1 MKILNNNQ
9 EAVLQRERNF
19 LNDLRLKLV
28 EINASRE
35 DINSLG
41 QSIRQLDDL
50 FLLVVVGE
58 FNAGKSAFIN
68 ALMGEKMLKEGVTP
82 TTSQITILRYGE
94 TSQPSLVEEGHT
106 LILFPV
112 DLLSELSIVDTPG
125 TNAVIR
131 QHEELTT
138 HFIPRADLVLFV
150 TSADR
155 PFTESER
162 SFMEHIRD
170 WGKKVVIILNKTDLL
185 QDEEELAQVAQFVK
199 ENAQNLLGS
208 TPEIFTVSSRLALRA
223 KTGEPQ
229 FWQASGFEVMEN
241 YIYKSLDQAEQ
252 IRLKFLN
259 PLGVGTHLTGKYYER
274 AENQRVILEEDISLL
289 QNVERQQAVYRA
301 DMQKDFTFRMADVEN
316 IFYEMEQRGDEFFE
330 DRFRLAKVFD
340 LLKKE
345 HMQDDFTH
353 EVIADLPQQVETK
366 VNALIDWLVE
376 SDLQQW
382 KAVTSY
388 LADRQREHKD
398 NLIGESIDTN
408 FTYDRN
414 RLLDVIGGEA
424 DHVVK
429 SYDKRAEAS
438 AIAENAKNAVAASA
452 AVEVGAIG
460 LGTLVTV
467 LASTMA
473 VDVTGILAASVVA
486 ALGFFIIPAKRRK
499 AKAELHE
506 KLVTLRTELVDSLK
520 VEFEKEIDH
529 SLERIEEAITP
540 YTRFIRSE
548 TAHTEKVQEELKAA
562 QLEIDQI
569 RAQIENWQ

>member
-1 MKILNNNQ
+1 MKILTPDQ
-9 EAVLQRERNF
+9 ENLLLRERSF
-19 LNDLRLKLV
+19 LNELRLRLV
-28 EINASRE
+28 EYNASKE
-35 DINSLG
+35 DVNSLG
-41 QSIRQLDDL
+41 QSITQLDDL

-68 ALMGEKMLKEGVTP
+68 ALLGQKLLKEGVTP
-82 TTSQITILRYGE
+82 TTSQVTILRYGE
-94 TSQPSLVEEGHT
+94 QNESNLVEEGHT
-106 LILFPV
+106 LMLYPV

-131 QHEELTT
+131 LHEELTT

-170 WGKKVVIILNKTDLL
+170 WGKKVVIILNKIDLF
-185 QDEEELAQVAQFVK
+185 QDEGELDQVVEFVK
-199 ENAQNLLGS
+199 QNAQALLGS
-208 TPEIFTVSSRLALRA
+208 TPQIFPVSSRQALRA

-229 FWQASGFEVMEN
+229 LWQASGFDALET
-241 YIYKSLDQAEQ
+241 YILKTLDQAEQ

-259 PLGVGTHLTGKYYER
+259 PLGVGAHLTGKYYER
-274 AENQRVILEEDISLL
+274 AQNQRRILDDDISML
-289 QNVERQQAVYRA
+289 QNVERQQEVYRG
-301 DMQKDFTFRMADVEN
+301 DMQKDFTFRMSDVEN
-316 IFYEMEQRGDEFFE
+316 IFYEMEQRGDAFFE
-330 DRFRLAKVFD
+330 DRFRLVKVLD

-345 HMQDDFTH
+345 RMQEDFTR
-353 EVIADLPQQVETK
+353 EVVADLPKQVETK

-388 LADRQREHKD
+388 LADREREHKD
-398 NLIGESIDTN
+398 NLIGEGISSN

-414 RLLDVIGGEA
+414 RLLDAIGEKA
-424 DHVVK
+424 EQVVRG
-429 SYDKRAEAS
+429 YDKHAEAA
-438 AIAENAKNAVAASA
+438 AIAENAMNAVATSA

-460 LGTLVTV
+460 LGTLVTI

-473 VDVTGILAASVVA
+473 ADVTGIIAAGAIA

-499 AKAELHE
+499 AKTELHE
-506 KLVTLRTELVDSLK
+506 KLSTLRKDLVSSLRD
-520 VEFEKEIDH
+520 EFAKEIEL
-529 SLERIEEAITP
+529 SRKRIEEAIAP

-548 TAHTEKVQEELKAA
+548 TAYTEKVQEDLKTA
-562 QLEIDQI
+562 QLEISQI
-569 RAQIENWQ
+569 RSLIESW

>member
-1 MKILNNNQ
+1 MKILTPDQ
-9 EAVLQRERNF
+9 ENLLLRERSF

-28 EINASRE
+28 EYNASRE
-35 DINSLG
+35 DVSSLG
-41 QSIRQLDDL
+41 QSITQLDDL
-50 FLLVVVGE
+50 FLLVIVGE

-68 ALMGEKMLKEGVTP
+68 ALLGEKFLMEGVTP

-94 TSQPSLVEEGHT
+94 QNESNLVEEGHT
-106 LILFPV
+106 LMLLPV

-162 SFMEHIRD
+162 SFMAHIRD
-170 WGKKVVIILNKTDLL
+170 WGKKVVIILNKIDLF
-185 QDEEELAQVAQFVK
+185 QDEGELDQVVEFVK
-199 ENAQNLLGS
+199 QNAQALIGS
-208 TPEIFTVSSRLALRA
+208 VPQIFPVSSRLALRA

-229 FWQASGFEVMEN
+229 LWQESGFDAMET
-241 YIYKSLDQAEQ
+241 YILKSLDQAEQ

-259 PLGVGTHLTGKYYER
+259 PLGVGAHLTGKYYER
-274 AENQRVILEEDISLL
+274 ALNQRRILDEDISML
-289 QNVERQQAVYRA
+289 QNVERQQEVFRG
-301 DMQKDFTFRMADVEN
+301 DMQKDFVFRMSDVEN
-316 IFYEMEQRGDEFFE
+316 IFYEMEQRGDAFFE
-330 DRFRLAKVFD
+330 DRFRLVKVLD

-345 HMQDDFTH
+345 RMQEDFTR
-353 EVIADLPQQVETK
+353 EVVADLPKQVEIK
-366 VNALIDWLVE
+366 VTALIDWLVE

-388 LADRQREHKD
+388 LADREREHKD
-398 NLIGESIDTN
+398 NLIGEGISSN

-414 RLLDVIGGEA
+414 RLLDAIGEKA
-424 DHVVK
+424 EQVVRG
-429 SYDKRAEAS
+429 YDKHAEAA
-438 AIAENAKNAVAASA
+438 AIAENAMNAVAASA

-460 LGTLVTV
+460 LGALVTI
-467 LASTMA
+467 LATTMVA
-473 VDVTGILAASVVA
+473 DVTGIIAAGAIA

-499 AKAELHE
+499 AKTELHE
-506 KLVTLRTELVDSLK
+506 KLSTLRTDLVSSLRA
-520 VEFEKEIDH
+520 EFEKEIEL
-529 SLERIEEAITP
+529 SRKRIEEAIAP

-548 TAHTEKVQEELKAA
+548 TTYTEKVQEDLKAA
-562 QLEIDQI
+562 QLEISQI
-569 RAQIENWQ
+569 RSQIESW

>member
-1 MKILNNNQ
+1 MKILTNDQ
-9 EAVLQRERNF
+9 ETVLQRERNF

-28 EINASRE
+28 EFNASRD

-41 QSIRQLDDL
+41 HSIRQLDDL

-94 TSQPSLVEEGHT
+94 TSEPSLVEEGHT
-106 LILFPV
+106 LLLFPV

-185 QDEEELAQVAQFVK
+185 QDEEELAQVLQFVK
-199 ENAQNLLGS
+199 ENAQILLGS
-208 TPEIFTVSSRLALRA
+208 TPEIFTVSARLALRA

-229 FWQASGFEVMEN
+229 FWQDSGFEAMEN
-241 YIYKSLDQAEQ
+241 YIYKSLDQTEQ

-274 AENQRVILEEDISLL
+274 AENQRKILEEDISLL
-289 QNVERQQAVYRA
+289 QNVERQQAVYKA

-330 DRFRLAKVFD
+330 DRFRLVKVFD

-345 HMQDDFTH
+345 RMQDDFTH

-398 NLIGESIDTN
+398 NLIGEGIDTN

-414 RLLDVIGGEA
+414 RLLDAIGGEA
-424 DHVVK
+424 EHVVK

-499 AKAELHE
+499 AKTELHE
-506 KLVTLRTELVDSLK
+506 KLVDLRTELVDSLK

-562 QLEIDQI
+562 QLEINQI
-569 RAQIENWQ
+569 RAQVESW

>member
-1 MKILNNNQ
+1 MKILTPNQ
-9 EAVLQRERNF
+9 ENLLLRERSF

-28 EINASRE
+28 EYNASRE
-35 DINSLG
+35 DVSSLG
-41 QSIRQLDDL
+41 QSITQLDDL
-50 FLLVVVGE
+50 FLLVIVGE

-68 ALMGEKMLKEGVTP
+68 ALLGEKFLKEGVTP

-94 TSQPSLVEEGHT
+94 QNESNLVEEGHT
-106 LILFPV
+106 LMLLPV

-170 WGKKVVIILNKTDLL
+170 WGKKVVIILNKIDLF
-185 QDEEELAQVAQFVK
+185 QDEGELDQVVEFVK
-199 ENAQNLLGS
+199 QNAQALIGS
-208 TPEIFTVSSRLALRA
+208 VPQIFPVSSRLALRA

-229 FWQASGFEVMEN
+229 LWQESGFDAMET
-241 YIYKSLDQAEQ
+241 YILKSLDQAEQ

-259 PLGVGTHLTGKYYER
+259 PLGVGAHLTGKYYER
-274 AENQRVILEEDISLL
+274 ALNQRRILDEDICML
-289 QNVERQQAVYRA
+289 QNVERQQEVFRG
-301 DMQKDFTFRMADVEN
+301 DMQKDFVFRMSDVEN
-316 IFYEMEQRGDEFFE
+316 IFYEMEQRGDAFFE
-330 DRFRLAKVFD
+330 DRFRLVKVLD

-345 HMQDDFTH
+345 RMQEDFTR
-353 EVIADLPQQVETK
+353 EVVADLPKQVETK
-366 VNALIDWLVE
+366 VTALIDWLVE

-388 LADRQREHKD
+388 LADREREHKD
-398 NLIGESIDTN
+398 NLIGEGISSN

-414 RLLDVIGGEA
+414 RLLDAIGEKA
-424 DHVVK
+424 EQVVRG
-429 SYDKRAEAS
+429 YDKHAEAA
-438 AIAENAKNAVAASA
+438 AIAENAMNAVAASA

-460 LGTLVTV
+460 LGALVTI
-467 LASTMA
+467 LATTMVA
-473 VDVTGILAASVVA
+473 DVTGIIAAGAIA

-499 AKAELHE
+499 AKTELHE
-506 KLVTLRTELVDSLK
+506 KLSTLRTDLVSSLRA
-520 VEFEKEIDH
+520 EFEKEIEL
-529 SLERIEEAITP
+529 SRKRIEEAIAP

-548 TAHTEKVQEELKAA
+548 TTYTEKVQEDLKAA
-562 QLEIDQI
+562 QLEISQI
-569 RAQIENWQ
+569 RSQIESW